1 METINAII
9 IDDERPARKE
19 LNFLLNEHP
28 EIKIV
33 GEADNLTDAAAL
45 VLSKKPELVF
55 LDIQLSGENGFD
67 LLNKVCVD
75 FKIIFVT
82 AYDEFAIKAFDVNA
96 SDYLLKPVDP
106 KRLKLALARIFEE
119 PYDNESSEKKFN
131 YNDSI
136 FLKQNNCTA
145 RFVEIKTIC
154 AITSVGNHS
163 KILTQ
168 DDTSY
173 IILKTLKQWEA
184 ELPEAFFIRIH
195 RSTIV
200 NLKAILKIE
209 TSNKTRN
216 LVFLKNIEEPFEV
229 SRNCFKELKTAYQG

>member
-1 METINAII
+1 MNKVKAII

-19 LNFLLNEHP
+19 LSFLLKDHP
-28 EIKIV
+28 EVSIV
-33 GEADNLTDAAAL
+33 GEADNLKDAVDL
-45 VLSKKPELVF
+45 ILTRKPELVF

-67 LLNKVCVD
+67 LLHKVCVD

-82 AYDEFAIKAFDVNA
+82 AYDEFAIKAFEVNA

-106 KRLKLALARIFEE
+106 KRLKLALARIFDE
-119 PYDNESSEKKFN
+119 PYDNDASEKKFN

-145 RFVEIKTIC
+145 RFVEINTIC
-154 AITSVGNHS
+154 AITSIANHS
-163 KILTQ
+163 KILTL
-168 DDTSY
+168 DGNSY

-200 NLKAILKIE
+200 NLKAILKIN
-209 TSNKTRN
+209 TSSKSRN
-216 LVFLKNIEEPFEV
+216 QVFLKNIEEPFEV
-229 SRNCFKELKTAYQG
+229 SRNCYKNLKKMSK

>member
-1 METINAII
+1 METLNAII

-19 LNFLLNEHP
+19 LLFLLKDHP
-28 EIKIV
+28 EIKTV
-33 GEADNLTDAAAL
+33 GEADNLTDAIAL
-45 VLSKKPELVF
+45 IQSKKPELVF
-55 LDIQLSGENGFD
+55 LDIQLSGENGFE
-67 LLNKVCVD
+67 LLHKVCVD

-106 KRLKLALARIFEE
+106 KRLKLALTRIFEE
-119 PYDNESSEKKFN
+119 PYDNETREKRFT

-154 AITSVGNHS
+154 TITSVGNHS
-163 KILTQ
+163 KIQTQ
-168 DDTSY
+168 DGTSY

-184 ELPEAFFIRIH
+184 ELPKDFFIRIH

-200 NLKAILKIE
+200 NLKAILKID
-209 TSNKTRN
+209 TSTKNRN
-216 LVFLKNIEEPFEV
+216 QVFLKNIKEPFEV
-229 SRNCFKELKTAYQG
+229 SRNCFKELKLAFKG

>member
-1 METINAII
+1 METITAII

-19 LNFLLNEHP
+19 LSFLLKDHP
-28 EIKIV
+28 EISIV
-33 GEADNLTDAAAL
+33 GDVDNLKDAVDL
-45 VLSKKPELVF
+45 IKLKKPELVF

-67 LLNKVCVD
+67 LLHKVCVD

-106 KRLKLALARIFEE
+106 KRLKLALTRIFEE
-119 PYDNESSEKKFN
+119 PYDDESSKKKFN
-131 YNDSI
+131 YNDTI

-145 RFVEIKTIC
+145 RFVEINTIV
-154 AITSVGNHS
+154 AITSVANHS
-163 KILTQ
+163 KILTS
-168 DDTSY
+168 DGISY
-173 IILKTLKQWEA
+173 IILKTLKQWET

-200 NLKAILKIE
+200 NLKAIIKID
-209 TSNKTRN
+209 TSSKSRN
-216 LVFLKNIEEPFEV
+216 QVFLKHIEEPFEV
-229 SRNCFKELKTAYQG
+229 SRNCFKALKIAYQG